1 MEKDD
6 KVMKN
11 MPLLHWLL
19 TDKMVL
25 FCYDV

>member
-11 MPLLHWLL
+11 IPLLHWLL

-25 FCYDV
+25 FWYDV